1 MSKIEKGREY
11 EIYINDYLKTL
22 PETENSYLWDEVPE
36 KILYEAGLINLY
48 NIKKLSKKQSKT
60 NPLKDVGIDIIMVNK
75 TGEIEFVQCKYYD
88 GSSLTLDK
96 LSGFWFMMAKHKTT
110 KGSIYH
116 TSPKVSHWLK
126 QIPDRIT
133 LKYKQIENKT
143 PSDASSPNDNT
154 LPHTGKGPQNESH
167 IEKSNDNPNVKPS
180 KETLYE
186 NIMKAPDVKEIAT
199 YQGYGKME
207 SKEKMY
213 ILLRYNFLKK
223 YKLTPDELTLKKLEE
238 LYDKDKILENA
249 LYALKID
256 ECINNN
262 KKGKMD
268 KKLPY
273 MTKIMEIFGFKDIMD
288 RESKIKCTEEILKKM
303 ESTGYLEHGKHDEI
317 LRLFN
322 KQIKSKTK
330 TPANNDKNKGCA
342 EICDKPICQ
351 KNYTKIFNVILS
363 NYGIKLENTRKSIMK
378 KGITRWEYVYYLS
391 ENITGITNI
400 INRYQ
405 TS

>member
-48 NIKKLSKKQSKT
+48 NIKKLGKKQSKT

-116 TSPKVSHWLK
+116 TSSKVSHWLK

-154 LPHTGKGPQNESH
+154 PPHTGKGPQNESLT
-167 IEKSNDNPNVKPS
+167 EKSNDHPNAPS
-180 KETLYE
+180 PLLAVR
-186 NIMKAPDVKEIAT
+186 ISSHCLAFFFMCVFVC
-199 YQGYGKME
+199 
-207 SKEKMY
+207 MY
-213 ILLRYNFLKK
+213 F
-223 YKLTPDELTLKKLEE
+223 PS
-238 LYDKDKILENA
+238 
-249 LYALKID
+249 
-256 ECINNN
+256 
-262 KKGKMD
+262 M
-268 KKLPY
+268 
-273 MTKIMEIFGFKDIMD
+273 
-288 RESKIKCTEEILKKM
+288 
-303 ESTGYLEHGKHDEI
+303 
-317 LRLFN
+317 
-322 KQIKSKTK
+322 Q
-330 TPANNDKNKGCA
+330 
-342 EICDKPICQ
+342 Q
-351 KNYTKIFNVILS
+351 KNANFVNCPIV
-363 NYGIKLENTRKSIMK
+363 K
-378 KGITRWEYVYYLS
+378 KE
-391 ENITGITNI
+391 
-400 INRYQ
+400 
-405 TS
+405 